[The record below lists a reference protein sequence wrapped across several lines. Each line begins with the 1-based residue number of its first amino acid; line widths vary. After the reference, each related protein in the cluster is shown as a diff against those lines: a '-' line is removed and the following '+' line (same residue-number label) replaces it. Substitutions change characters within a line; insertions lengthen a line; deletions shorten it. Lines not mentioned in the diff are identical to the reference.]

1 MKKMGY
7 VIGLVIGIPLFI
19 LVVNFFLFRGNAPS
33 ETEVLNY
40 IKNSNVDTIILPQN
54 VQENTEQYIKGLSRR
69 GRPSG
74 FLDKYPFFDK
84 KNNKHFVMLIINF
97 LDNSSV
103 MRSLV
108 LRQNKEGDKISVHIN
123 QTQLNDPKYG
133 TKENPVPVFPI
144 DLISDPEQSS
154 WEARGWESDPF
165 HVSEDLNKIFVEQY
179 LKHFMPKEEFKEM
192 FKK

>member
-1 MKKMGY
+1 MNMKNMGY

-19 LVVNFFLFRGNAPS
+19 LVANFFFFRGNAPS

-54 VQENTEQYIKGLSRR
+54 VQENSEQYIKGLSRR

-97 LDNSSV
+97 LDNTSV

-108 LRQNKEGDKISVHIN
+108 LRRNEEGDKISVRIN
-123 QTQLNDPKYG
+123 QDQLNNPKYG

-144 DLISDPEQSS
+144 DILNAKWDSDISQ
-154 WEARGWESDPF
+154 F
-165 HVSEDLNKIFVEQY
+165 HVSEELNKIFVEQY

-192 FKK
+192 FE